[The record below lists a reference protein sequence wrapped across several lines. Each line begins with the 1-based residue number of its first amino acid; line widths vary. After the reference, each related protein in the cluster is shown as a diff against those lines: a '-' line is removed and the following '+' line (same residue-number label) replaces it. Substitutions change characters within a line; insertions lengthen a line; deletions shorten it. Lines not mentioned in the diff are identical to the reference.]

1 MLQVNGGNT
10 VFKESMDNKRMNLTF
25 YDFRDRFVSTVLES
39 VSEIERMK
47 ERQKELRQIDEE
59 ESAYFKQVIK
69 ECTDILMRRT

>member
-1 MLQVNGGNT
+1 
-10 VFKESMDNKRMNLTF
+10 MNLTF
-25 YDFRDRFVSTVLES
+25 YDFRDRFVSTVLEN

>member
-1 MLQVNGGNT
+1 
-10 VFKESMDNKRMNLTF
+10 MNLTF

-59 ESAYFKQVIK
+59 ESAYFKQIIK